1 MTKWKIE
8 RVGTL
13 PEKAR
18 ALTSCTVMKKRI
30 YLCFWMDGLFGRATY
45 KKCMTATGPIKQF
58 TLLESESIYNHG
70 STTIASNNRKT
81 LFSVYFNL
89 ATVNILVVGHA
100 GNSVATMSHTKAELL
115 TPDNKWTVIGDCP
128 YGTVFNV

>member
-18 ALTSCTVMKKRI
+18 SLTSCTVMKKRI
-30 YLCFWMDGLFGRATY
+30 YLCFWSDGLFGRATY

-70 STTIASNNRKT
+70 STTIASNNRKA
-81 LFSVYFNL
+81 LLLVYFNL
-89 ATVNILVVGHA
+89 ATVNILAVGHL
-100 GNSVATMSHTKAELL
+100 GKGWDESHTKAELL
-115 TPDNKWTVIGDCP
+115 TPDSKWTVIGDCP